1 MYDYIIVGAGAAGCV
16 LARRLSADPGCRV
29 LLLEAGPKDQR
40 REIHIPAAF
49 SRLFGSSLDW
59 GYQTEPEPALN
70 GRQLYWPR
78 GKVLGGSTSINAMIY
93 QRGHPA
99 FYDQWA
105 AAGNPG
111 WRFADILPYFKKAE
125 NQTRIR
131 DNFHGVGGPMD
142 IVDAREPNPLSRAFV
157 YAGMG
162 AGLPV
167 NPDFNGATQEGV
179 GFYQLMQRD
188 GQRQSAAAAYLKPIL
203 GRPNLT
209 IITQAQALRI
219 LFTGKRAIGILYSK
233 DGCLHDVRARQEV
246 ILSGGAINSP
256 QLLLLSGIGPADI
269 LRQHGIQPLLDLPGV
284 GQNLQDHLALGVVW
298 SCPEPVSL
306 AKADSTWQLLRY
318 LALRRGPLAS
328 NLAEA
333 GGFVRTQPDYAAP
346 DLQFHFVPGYFRNH
360 GFDHFDGHC
369 FTLAPTLVRVVS
381 TGAISLRSARPQ
393 QAPIIQANYLSDP
406 SEMATMVQ
414 GVRLAREIIA
424 GAAFDQYRGLE
435 LHPGP
440 GKQSPAE
447 LEAFVRQHVQTLY
460 HPVGTCK
467 MGQDPLAVVDA
478 NLRVHGAAGL
488 RVIDASI
495 MPVIVNANTHAPT
508 VMIAEK
514 GADLIRRWTEP
525 AAIPKPAAP
534 NLLRAC

>member
-16 LARRLSADPGCRV
+16 LANRLSADPGCRV
-29 LLLEAGPKDQR
+29 LLLEAGPTDRR

-49 SRLFGSSLDW
+49 SRLFRSSLDW
-59 GYQTEPEPALN
+59 GYETEPEPALN

-99 FYDQWA
+99 IYDQWA
-105 AAGNPG
+105 AAGNPH
-111 WRFADILPYFKKAE
+111 WRYADILPYFKRAE
-125 NQTRIR
+125 NQTRVR
-131 DNFHGVGGPMD
+131 DEYHGVDGPMN
-142 IVDAREPNPLSRAFV
+142 IVDPREPNPLSRAFV
-157 YAGMG
+157 YAGMA
-162 AGLPV
+162 AGLRS
-167 NPDFNGATQEGV
+167 NPDFNGAAQEGV

-203 GRPNLT
+203 DRPNLT
-209 IITQAQALRI
+209 IITRAQAMRI
-219 LFTGKRAIGILYSK
+219 LFTGKRAVGILYHK
-233 DGCLHDVRARQEV
+233 DGCLHDARAHHEV
-246 ILSGGAINSP
+246 ILSSGAINSP
-256 QLLLLSGIGPADI
+256 QLLLLSGIGPAES
-269 LRQHGIQPLLDLPGV
+269 LRQQGIQPLVDLPGV
-284 GQNLQDHLALGVVW
+284 GQNLQDHLALGVIW
-298 SCPEPVSL
+298 ACPEPVSL
-306 AKADSTWQLLRY
+306 AEADSTWQLLRY
-318 LALRRGPLAS
+318 LTLRQGPLAS

-333 GGFVRTQPDYAAP
+333 GGFVRTQPGYAAP

-360 GFDHFDGHC
+360 GFDQFDGHC

-381 TGAISLRSARPQ
+381 TGAISLRSANPQ
-393 QAPIIQANYLSDP
+393 HAPIIQANYLSDP
-406 SEMATMVQ
+406 SEMATLVA

-424 GAAFDQYRGLE
+424 GAAFDPYRGPE

-440 GKQSPAE
+440 ASQSVSE

-467 MGQDPLAVVDA
+467 MGQDPQAVVDA
-478 NLRVHGAAGL
+478 ELRVHGVMGL

-495 MPVIVNANTHAPT
+495 MPTIVNANTHAPT

-514 GADLIRRWTEP
+514 GADMIRQRTAIARIPEPVTLDLIQ
-525 AAIPKPAAP
+525 AG
-534 NLLRAC
+534 